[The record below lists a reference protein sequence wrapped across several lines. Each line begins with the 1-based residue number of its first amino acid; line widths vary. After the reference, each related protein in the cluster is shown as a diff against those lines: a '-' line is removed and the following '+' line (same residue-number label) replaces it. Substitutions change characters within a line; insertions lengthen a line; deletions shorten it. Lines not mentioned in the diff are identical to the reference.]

1 MKHYVQLKDGVVFAS
16 HSSQNDV
23 DDSGPNVWL
32 VEQDASDKLGKLYDN
47 GNFSDAPVIKY
58 AVLDNDTV
66 IQVKETLF
74 SSEVTG
80 PIITNND
87 IKVLWT
93 WNGSEFVSPNVIS
106 PVEVIVATQEF
117 APVEIQEQIT
127 YTTNPDAGGNN

>member
-32 VEQDASDKLGKLYDN
+32 VDQDASDKLGKLYDN
-47 GNFSDAPVIKY
+47 GNFSDAPIIKY

-66 IQVKETLF
+66 IQIKETLF

-87 IKVLWT
+87 VKVLWT
-93 WNGSEFVSPNVIS
+93 WNGSEFVSPNVIA

-117 APVEIQEQIT
+117 APVEIQEQVT
-127 YTTNPDAGGNN
+127 YTTNPDAPQP

>member
-32 VEQDASDKLGKLYDN
+32 VDQDASDKLGKLYDN
-47 GNFSDAPVIKY
+47 GNFSDAPIIKY

-66 IQVKETLF
+66 IQIKETLF

-87 IKVLWT
+87 VKVLWT
-93 WNGSEFVSPNVIS
+93 WNGSEFVSPNVIA

-117 APVEIQEQIT
+117 APVEIQEQVT
-127 YTTNPDAGGNN
+127 YTEPEVGVNN

>member
-127 YTTNPDAGGNN
+127 YTTNPDAQP

>member
-32 VEQDASDKLGKLYDN
+32 VDQDASDKLGKLYDN
-47 GNFSDAPVIKY
+47 GNFSDAPIIKY

-66 IQVKETLF
+66 IQIKETLF

-87 IKVLWT
+87 VKVLWT
-93 WNGSEFVSPNVIS
+93 WNGSEFVSPNVIA

-117 APVEIQEQIT
+117 APVEIQEQVT
-127 YTTNPDAGGNN
+127 YTEPETEPNV

>member
-32 VEQDASDKLGKLYDN
+32 VDQDASDKLGKLYDN
-47 GNFSDAPVIKY
+47 GNFSDAPIIKY

-66 IQVKETLF
+66 IQIKETLF

-80 PIITNND
+80 PIITND
-87 IKVLWT
+87 DVKILWT
-93 WNGSEFVSPNVIS
+93 WNGSEFVSPNVIA

-117 APVEIQEQIT
+117 APVEIQEQVT
-127 YTTNPDAGGNN
+127 YTEPEVGVNN